1 MNKKN
6 MTALVSAFARVFHA
20 KNNTFPIYSE
30 GIEGG
35 IISESEYIFISE
47 HMKKGIKFFN
57 PNFTGSKEEALR
69 WIVDNNL
76 SPSVLARSILSE
88 SVLKNMMN
96 LGCKQFIV
104 FASGYDTMGY
114 KKELSNINVFELDRE
129 EMILDKKHRIEE
141 KRIDNRNVNYISCD
155 FEKEDWIDSLL
166 ESKYRRE
173 DLSFSTLLGISYY
186 LSKKDFE
193 KMIRFISNSISSGS
207 TIVFDYPTYD
217 ECVESTKNEELAKE
231 SKENMKS
238 KYTYSDI
245 ELILEKNGLFIVEHL
260 NNEMIDEQYFAFYN
274 KVNQEHI
281 IKAPTGVAYCIAKK
295 IY

>member
-1 MNKKN
+1 
-6 MTALVSAFARVFHA
+6 
-20 KNNTFPIYSE
+20 
-30 GIEGG
+30 
-35 IISESEYIFISE
+35 
-47 HMKKGIKFFN
+47 
-57 PNFTGSKEEALR
+57 
-69 WIVDNNL
+69 
-76 SPSVLARSILSE
+76 
-88 SVLKNMMN
+88 
-96 LGCKQFIV
+96 
-104 FASGYDTMGY
+104 
-114 KKELSNINVFELDRE
+114 
-129 EMILDKKHRIEE
+129 MILDKKHRIEE

-207 TIVFDYPTYD
+207 TIVFDYPTYE

-281 IKAPTGVAYCIAKK
+281 IKAPNGVAYCIAKK